1 MDAMGKDH
9 RKWRRHWVGEGEYK
23 IFIPN
28 HSLIGSVLD
37 VGNGGLSFEYM
48 PCYSIIGEGSEL
60 DVYFHDG
67 YRLHVPP
74 VGCRIIYDRPD
85 RSKGS
90 YYRIFEIR
98 RAGAEF
104 VPGDEGITASL
115 RQLIDG
121 QDEGRLSTG
130 VKRAENE
137 FYDMPRVPLKISR

>member
-1 MDAMGKDH
+1 
-9 RKWRRHWVGEGEYK
+9 
-23 IFIPN
+23 
-28 HSLIGSVLD
+28 
-37 VGNGGLSFEYM
+37 
-48 PCYSIIGEGSEL
+48 
-60 DVYFHDG
+60 
-67 YRLHVPP
+67 VPP

-137 FYDMPRVPLKISR
+137 FYDMLRVPLKISR